1 MACSGLFFISGN
13 LEILAKHRV
22 TAEAP
27 PEWCRSP
34 LRGPLTGGSPIL
46 HVSFKK

>member
-1 MACSGLFFISGN
+1 MFRFVFISGN

-27 PEWCRSP
+27 PEWSESP
-34 LRGPLTGGSPIL
+34 LRGALTGGSL
-46 HVSFKK
+46 MSHVGFKK